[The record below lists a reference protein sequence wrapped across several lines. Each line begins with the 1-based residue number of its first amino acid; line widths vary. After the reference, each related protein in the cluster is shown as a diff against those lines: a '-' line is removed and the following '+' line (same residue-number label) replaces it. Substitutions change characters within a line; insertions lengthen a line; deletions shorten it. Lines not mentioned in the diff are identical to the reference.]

1 MDIVIKQLQDN
12 KTGVEALFYPVTHEK
27 AVRDSDGI
35 TLESKLG
42 GLDSKYNTV
51 SNSVDRLR
59 SENQQFK
66 DTITGEQQTF
76 EESVN
81 KTLEDGISS
90 IQEVQDEYEEE
101 IDSKIDAIR
110 SEWNSVKDNL
120 IVTVQYGSAV
130 SIGRSI
136 PKPNWSWLS

>member
-42 GLDSKYNTV
+42 GLDSKCNTI

-59 SENQQFK
+59 SEN
-66 DTITGEQQTF
+66 
-76 EESVN
+76 
-81 KTLEDGISS
+81 
-90 IQEVQDEYEEE
+90 
-101 IDSKIDAIR
+101 
-110 SEWNSVKDNL
+110 
-120 IVTVQYGSAV
+120 
-130 SIGRSI
+130 
-136 PKPNWSWLS
+136 